1 MFFLAPASPT
11 PLSPLYHKASSS
23 PVHRSPCIAF
33 CYTATA
39 VQIRTKPFSIDQKQV
54 DTNLSLILYFFAR
67 TCSPLLLGT
76 CLHPELKI
84 IRTHIIKGCY
94 LIVMTFFLMTCI
106 PHPVLSSAK
115 HQLAGSSW
123 LPVPWST
130 QWLLCALPG
139 THHQIL
145 DDWPC
150 RHTR

>member
-54 DTNLSLILYFFAR
+54 NANLSLILYFFAR

-94 LIVMTFFLMTCI
+94 LIVMTFFNGLY
-106 PHPVLSSAK
+106 HPSSIIFCKASARW
-115 HQLAGSSW
+115 QFLA
-123 LPVPWST
+123 T
-130 QWLLCALPG
+130 CALVHSVAALCTSRDTSPDSG
-139 THHQIL
+139 
-145 DDWPC
+145 
-150 RHTR
+150 